1 MKVKV
6 ERYDAFS
13 EVAGKGNPA
22 GIILNG
28 DVYTE
33 EQMQTIARLVSYNEC
48 CFVCSSRVAELR
60 LRYFT
65 PGHETGL
72 CGHATIGA
80 IAAWIRNNAIE
91 QDVTLAVETAVGS
104 IEVCYRHATK
114 EIMMQQANAKFLP
127 FEGNIDKLLET
138 IGLPRDA
145 YMEGYPVCYG
155 WTGSWTLLVPI
166 KSLDYFLIMKPENK
180 RFPEV
185 LQQNE
190 RASVHPITFT
200 CYDKKHTMHGRH
212 FSSPFS
218 GTVEDSVTGTASG
231 VMGAY
236 YLNYVKEA
244 EEIDILIEQ
253 GNEIQKEGT
262 VRVVAQR
269 DSGEIAVKIFGR
281 AVYNET
287 FYIEI

>member
-13 EVAGKGNPA
+13 ETPGKGNPA

-28 DVYTE
+28 DAYTE
-33 EQMQTIARLVSYNEC
+33 EQMQTIARLVGYNEC
-48 CFVCSSRVAELR
+48 CFVCSSRTAKLR

-80 IAAWIRNNAIE
+80 IAAWIRSKGVE
-91 QDVTLAVETAVGS
+91 QDVTLAVETAIGR
-104 IEVCYRHATK
+104 IEVCYSHATK
-114 EIMMQQANAKFLP
+114 EIRMQQANAKLLP
-127 FEGNIDKLLET
+127 FEGDIDKLLEA
-138 IGLPRDA
+138 IGLSQEA
-145 YMEGYPVCYG
+145 YMTEYPVCYG
-155 WTGSWTLLVPI
+155 WTGSWTLLIPI
-166 KSLDYFLIMKPENK
+166 KSLEFFPRMNPENK

-185 LQQNE
+185 LRQNE

-236 YLNYVKEA
+236 YLCYVKKA

-262 VRVVAQR
+262 VRVVAKKEG
-269 DSGEIAVKIFGR
+269 GEIAVKIFGR
-281 AVYNET
+281 AVYHET
-287 FYIEI
+287 FYVEI

>member
-1 MKVKV
+1 
-6 ERYDAFS
+6 
-13 EVAGKGNPA
+13 
-22 GIILNG
+22 
-28 DVYTE
+28 
-33 EQMQTIARLVSYNEC
+33 MQTIARLVGYNEC

-65 PGHETGL
+65 PGHETGV

-190 RASVHPITFT
+190 GASVHPITFT